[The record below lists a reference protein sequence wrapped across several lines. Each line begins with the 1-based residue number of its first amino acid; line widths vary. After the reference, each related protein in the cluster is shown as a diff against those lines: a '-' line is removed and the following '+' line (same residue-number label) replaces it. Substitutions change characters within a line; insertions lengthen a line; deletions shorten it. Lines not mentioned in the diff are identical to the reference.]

1 MSLLSILFDVF
12 REAFKKTIFWSQEHR
27 ETPRPSTGAA
37 EPSEETAE
45 PGADTAKPR
54 SRTAEPKPTHGDS
67 TFSSEPGASPPGTFY
82 GDSAALS
89 EPGAKDRKPSTET
102 TKPSADSV
110 KPNRDSRA
118 RGGSKNA
125 PGAVLGFDVS
135 TRKPRKVI
143 LNTGGAIS
151 ELRSPSYLADFG
163 QKMVFKSDFLVP
175 ASRKWV

>member
-1 MSLLSILFDVF
+1 MF
-12 REAFKKTIFWSQEHR
+12 RKAFKKTIFWSQEHR

-89 EPGAKDRKPSTET
+89 KPGAKDTQPSTET
-102 TKPSADSV
+102 TKPSANIV
-110 KPNRDSRA
+110 KPNRASRA
-118 RGGSKNA
+118 RGGSQERSWCCT
-125 PGAVLGFDVS
+125 GLRGFDAKTSRGNFGPRGGQSQNCEAQAIRPILVKKVVS
-135 TRKPRKVI
+135 K
-143 LNTGGAIS
+143 
-151 ELRSPSYLADFG
+151 SYFFVRAP
-163 QKMVFKSDFLVP
+163 KKRV
-175 ASRKWV
+175 